1 MLIGRDRFGS
11 NVTSNESNATR
22 AAPLA
27 GQTVRHGTGVNSNR
41 AFPTDA
47 FPRHLDPFVLF
58 ERFYI
63 DPDQGFPMH
72 PHRGFEIVSYMIEG
86 GMDHEDSLGV
96 TNTARE
102 NEAMHI
108 TTGGGIRHSEF
119 PADGAGCNGLQLWVN
134 LSREQKEIDPDYSDA
149 AAEELPTETVEG
161 ATVTT
166 VVGEESPLSTHTPLE
181 YLDVEVTDSW
191 RWSIPDDWTGFLYG
205 VEGAGSV
212 SVDGAAGRDPIAE
225 GEVLPVTDAETVD
238 VGAEDSFR
246 AVAVSGRPHGEPI
259 DQRGPFVL

>member
-1 MLIGRDRFGS
+1 MLIGRAQFGS
-11 NVTSNESNATR
+11 NVTSSQPSADR
-22 AAPLA
+22 AAPLS
-27 GQTVRHGTGVNSNR
+27 GRPVRHGTGVNSNR
-41 AFPTDA
+41 AFPTEA
-47 FPRHLDPFVLF
+47 HPQHLDPFVLF

-63 DPDQGFPMH
+63 EPDQGFPMH

-119 PADGAGCNGLQLWVN
+119 PAGGAGCNGLQLWVN
-134 LSREQKEIDPDYSDA
+134 LSRDQKEMEPDYADA
-149 AAEELPTETVEG
+149 AADELPTETLDG

-166 VVGEESPLSTHTPLE
+166 VVGEGSPLSTHTPVE
-181 YLDVEVTDSW
+181 YLDAEVTGSW
-191 RWSIPDDWTGFLYG
+191 EWSVPDEWTGFLYA
-205 VEGAGSV
+205 VEGEGTV
-212 SVDGAAGRDPIAE
+212 NGDPIDADD
-225 GEVLPVTDAETVD
+225 VLPVTEAGTVD
-238 VGAEDSFR
+238 VRTEDSLR

-259 DQRGPFVL
+259 TQRGPFVL